1 VNLSRING
9 GVFLGLRS
17 FIHRLT
23 APRLTSGFIDSPVKL
38 VLVINNDLKM
48 GKGKIAAQAGHA
60 SVSATMKAGEKSPLI
75 LDSWLKSG
83 QKKVCLKTNF
93 DDLIDLENKAKSIGI
108 QTVRINDAGKTQI
121 PSGSLTVIA
130 FGPDDEEKLEQLT
143 GHLKLL

>member
-1 VNLSRING
+1 MDVF
-9 GVFLGLRS
+9 FLGLRS

-23 APRLTSGFIDSPVKL
+23 APRITSGFIDSPVKL

-60 SVSATMKAGEKSPLI
+60 SVSATMKAGEKSPST

-83 QKKVCLKTNF
+83 QKKVCLKTNY
-93 DDLIDLENKAKSIGI
+93 DDLIDLENEAKSIGI
-108 QTVRINDAGKTQI
+108 QTIRINDAGKTQI

>member
-1 VNLSRING
+1 M
-9 GVFLGLRS
+9 GLRS

-23 APRLTSGFIDSPVKL
+23 APSMRDIIDDGPVKL

-60 SVSATMKAGEKSPLI
+60 SVSATLRAGEYRPSS
-75 LDSWLKSG
+75 LDLWLKSG
-83 QKKVCLKTNF
+83 QKKICLKSSY
-93 DDLIDLENKAKSIGI
+93 DELIELESKAEAAGI
-108 QTVRINDAGKTQI
+108 QTVRITDAGKTQI

-130 FGPDDEEKLEQLT
+130 FGPDNEDKLQSLT

>member
-1 VNLSRING
+1 M
-9 GVFLGLRS
+9 GLRS

-23 APRLTSGFIDSPVKL
+23 APKMDDRIDDGPVKL

-60 SVSATMKAGEKSPLI
+60 SVTATLKAGEYRPVI

-83 QKKVCLKTNF
+83 QKKVCLKSSY
-93 DDLIDLENKAKSIGI
+93 DDLIELESKAKANGI
-108 QTVRINDAGKTQI
+108 QTVRITDAGKTQI

-130 FGPDDEEKLEQLT
+130 FGPDNEDILHGLT

>member
-1 VNLSRING
+1 MDDRIDDG
-9 GVFLGLRS
+9 
-17 FIHRLT
+17 
-23 APRLTSGFIDSPVKL
+23 PVKL

-60 SVSATMKAGEKSPLI
+60 SVTATLKAGEYRPTI

-83 QKKVCLKTNF
+83 QKKVCLKSSY
-93 DDLIDLENKAKSIGI
+93 DDLIELESKAKANGI
-108 QTVRINDAGKTQI
+108 QTVRITDAGKTQI

-130 FGPDDEEKLEQLT
+130 FGPDNEDILHGLT

>member
-1 VNLSRING
+1 
-9 GVFLGLRS
+9 
-17 FIHRLT
+17 
-23 APRLTSGFIDSPVKL
+23 
-38 VLVINNDLKM
+38 M

-60 SVSATMKAGEKSPLI
+60 SVSATMKAGEKSPSI

-93 DDLIDLENKAKSIGI
+93 DDLIDLENKAKSTGI

>member
-1 VNLSRING
+1 M
-9 GVFLGLRS
+9 GLRS

-23 APRLTSGFIDSPVKL
+23 APKMDDRIDDGPVKL

-60 SVSATMKAGEKSPLI
+60 SVTATLKAGEHRPTT

-83 QKKVCLKTNF
+83 QKKVCLKSNYV
-93 DDLIDLENKAKSIGI
+93 DLTELESKAKANGI
-108 QTVRINDAGKTQI
+108 QTVRITDAGKTQI

-130 FGPDDEEKLEQLT
+130 FGPDNEDILHGLT

>member
-1 VNLSRING
+1 MHVRFDN
-9 GVFLGLRS
+9 
-17 FIHRLT
+17 
-23 APRLTSGFIDSPVKL
+23 DPVKL

-60 SVSATMKAGEKSPLI
+60 SVTATLRAGEYRPAI

-83 QKKVCLKTNF
+83 QKKICLKSSYNEV
-93 DDLIDLENKAKSIGI
+93 IELESKAKASGI
-108 QTVRINDAGKTQI
+108 QTTIITDAGKTQI

-130 FGPDDEEKLEQLT
+130 FGPDNEDKLHDLT

>member
-1 VNLSRING
+1 MGI
-9 GVFLGLRS
+9 RS

-23 APRLTSGFIDSPVKL
+23 APSPSLSAPVGDYKL
-38 VLVINNDLKM
+38 ALLVNHELKM

-60 SVSATMKAGEKSPLI
+60 SVTATLKAGENRPSS

-83 QKKVCLKTNF
+83 QKKVCLKSSY
-93 DDLIDLENKAKSIGI
+93 DELMQLESKAKINGI
-108 QTVRINDAGKTQI
+108 QTVKITDAGKTQI

-130 FGPDDEEKLEQLT
+130 FGPDNEEKLHDLT

>member
-1 VNLSRING
+1 LS
-9 GVFLGLRS
+9 LRS

-23 APRLTSGFIDSPVKL
+23 APKTQDRIDDDPVKL
-38 VLVINNDLKM
+38 VLVINNELKM

-60 SVSATMKAGEKSPLI
+60 SVTATLKAGEHRPTT

-83 QKKVCLKTNF
+83 QKKVCLKSNYEE
-93 DDLIDLENKAKSIGI
+93 LMELESKAKSNGI
-108 QTVRINDAGKTQI
+108 QTVRITDAGKTQI

-130 FGPDDEEKLEQLT
+130 FGPDNEDKLHDLT

>member
-1 VNLSRING
+1 M
-9 GVFLGLRS
+9 GLRS

-23 APRLTSGFIDSPVKL
+23 APKMDDRIDDGPVKL

-60 SVSATMKAGEKSPLI
+60 SVTATLKAGEYRPTI

-83 QKKVCLKTNF
+83 QKKVCLKSSY
-93 DDLIDLENKAKSIGI
+93 DDLIELESKAKANGI
-108 QTVRINDAGKTQI
+108 QTVRITDAGKTQI

-130 FGPDDEEKLEQLT
+130 FGPDNEDILHGLT

>member
-1 VNLSRING
+1 M
-9 GVFLGLRS
+9 GLRS

-23 APRLTSGFIDSPVKL
+23 APKRHDMINNEPVKL

-60 SVSATMKAGEKSPLI
+60 SVTATLKAGEHRPAT
-75 LDSWLKSG
+75 LDSWLHSG
-83 QKKVCLKTNF
+83 QKKVCLKSNY
-93 DDLIDLENKAKSIGI
+93 DDLIELESKGKSNGI
-108 QTVRINDAGKTQI
+108 QTVRITDAGKTQI

-130 FGPDDEEKLEQLT
+130 FGPDNEDKLHDLT